1 MSWVV
6 KTALQEAQVQWRLLE
21 RSLYV
26 SSVAGCLLVACF
38 LPRRYM
44 AVVAFA
50 NECSADVIGIVA
62 ASSDATLRHLSFD
75 LKSRRQASYVDASL
89 YFVMKPPQECKMSI
103 SGAVM
108 CAGGSMWQI
117 CATTPRQS

>member
-1 MSWVV
+1 MSGEDSIAGSPGSV
-6 KTALQEAQVQWRLLE
+6 E
-21 RSLYV
+21 
-26 SSVAGCLLVACF
+26 VAGKELVCVKRCGMLTLACF
-38 LPRRYM
+38 LPCRYM

-50 NECSADVIGIVA
+50 NECFADVIGVVA

-75 LKSRRQASYVDASL
+75 LKSRRQASYFHASL
-89 YFVMKPPQECKMSI
+89 YFVMNPPQECKMSV